1 MEPFIIHIKK
11 TLNVIENSL
20 YKISARGDF
29 SPRALI
35 SSLPVGEPAM
45 NASDSRA
52 ALSASGR
59 NPLNRTMTDV
69 SGREDTR
76 DGSFKGEQ
84 IAVDPAEIHI
94 GTDEVILVLGE
105 FRRQPGD
112 LRFGADKNEQVVS
125 SEL

>member
-1 MEPFIIHIKK
+1 M
-11 TLNVIENSL
+11 
-20 YKISARGDF
+20 YKIAARGDF

-35 SSLPVGEPAM
+35 SSLPTGEPAM

-52 ALSASGR
+52 ALAACGTD
-59 NPLNRTMTDV
+59 PLHRAMTDV

-76 DGSFKGEQ
+76 DGSFKSEQ
-84 IAVDPAEIHI
+84 IAVDPAEIHV

-112 LRFGADKNEQVVS
+112 FRFGTDKNKQVVGG
-125 SEL
+125 EL